1 METLKIKKLTDTAII
16 PTRAKPGD
24 AGLDLYIDETVEIGG
39 KGGRELVST
48 GIAMAIPAGYFGL
61 IRPRSGWAVDRG
73 ISTDAGVV
81 DSGYRGEVRVLLI
94 NNSRNTQLISQGE
107 RIAQIIIIPCAAF
120 PTMEV
125 DELDE
130 TERGSAGFGSTG
142 A

>member
-39 KGGRELVST
+39 MGNRELVST
-48 GIAMAIPAGYFGL
+48 GIAMAIPTGYFGL
-61 IRPRSGWAVDRG
+61 IRPRSGLAMDGV
-73 ISTDAGVV
+73 STDAGVV
-81 DSGYRGEVRVLLI
+81 DSGYRGEVKVLLT
-94 NNSRNTQLISQGE
+94 NSRRGTVIISQGE

-120 PTMEV
+120 PVMEV
-125 DELDE
+125 DALDE